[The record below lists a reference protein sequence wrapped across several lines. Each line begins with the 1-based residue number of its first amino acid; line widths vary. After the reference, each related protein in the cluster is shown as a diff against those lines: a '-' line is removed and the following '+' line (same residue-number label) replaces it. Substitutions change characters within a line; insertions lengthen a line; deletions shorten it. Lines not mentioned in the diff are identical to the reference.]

1 MAAAGEE
8 PPWKTTRCCSARP
21 ARRCRQSVLKTVW
34 GGKGSRVPLSED
46 EQRILQQ
53 IEKNFYDSDPAFARE
68 VSTTTLYR
76 HAGRNVKWAA
86 VGFVAG
92 LVLLVLTFTES
103 LVIASLGFAIS
114 LACAIVGE
122 RNLRK
127 MGKAGLQSVTQRT
140 GNLGEVLG
148 DRSRKLKERFKRE
161 E

>member
-1 MAAAGEE
+1 M
-8 PPWKTTRCCSARP
+8 
-21 ARRCRQSVLKTVW
+21 
-34 GGKGSRVPLSED
+34 PLSED

-92 LVLLVLTFTES
+92 LVLLVLTFTQY

-114 LACAIVGE
+114 LACAIFGE

-148 DRSRKLKERFKRE
+148 ARSRKLKERFKRE